1 MNGCEK
7 NKALLIYNARLVDEE
22 LDTEG
27 AVLVFEGKIKKVFN
41 GRFSTKKDAESLVK
55 DALIA
60 AASGK
65 TASSAAS
72 GLAAASE
79 SCKNPYSNAASVSL
93 KYDDISFYDAEG
105 LTLMPAFIDM
115 HVHLRY
121 PGQTQKEDLHSGLK
135 AAAAGGVGTLVAMA
149 NTLPTV
155 SSGKEAK
162 KISEEGNTLGLSNMF
177 QAVSLTKGFKGKDT
191 SSLDDADPAFSP
203 VVSEDGRDVWDSS
216 VMLEAMKKAV
226 EKNLIVSCHSEDPS
240 LTALADLYRQEA
252 LAVMREYSIPAWGV
266 ENSSG
271 FESASGAK
279 KLPPEADAKI
289 TKALT
294 KANEILAVSEDS
306 YTERNL
312 LLSELAHCRVHIAHV
327 STKKSM
333 DAVRRAKERFF
344 AANKGC
350 EKNKDCE
357 NGDGRGALKNCKI
370 SCEVTPHHLALC
382 GTFPPYIRAL
392 VNPPL
397 RAEDDRKALIEAL
410 RDGTADVISTDHAP
424 HTFEDKSRG
433 SPGFSGLETSYA
445 VCNTV
450 LVRQNGFTESRLS
463 RLMSAQPAR
472 ILGLKK
478 GRLSESFDAD
488 LVLTS
493 PSEKWRVSGENF
505 FSKGKATPFEG
516 KELFGRIHA
525 TFIGGKQVFKL

>member
-1 MNGCEK
+1 MNGYK
-7 NKALLIYNARLVDEE
+7 NNALLIYNAHLVDED

-27 AVLVFEGKIKKVFN
+27 AVLVFDGKILRVFK
-41 GRFSTKKDAESLVK
+41 GRFPTKKDAESLVK
-55 DALIA
+55 NASIA
-60 AASGK
+60 AVSGK
-65 TASSAAS
+65 AAAGKTTSLSAAALNFKD
-72 GLAAASE
+72 G
-79 SCKNPYSNAASVSL
+79 
-93 KYDDISFYDAEG
+93 DISFYDAEG

-135 AAAAGGVGTLVAMA
+135 AAVAGGVGALVAMA
-149 NTLPTV
+149 NTSPTV

-177 QAVSLTKGFKGKDT
+177 QAVSLTKDFNGKDT
-191 SSLDDADPAFSP
+191 SSLDDVDSDFTP
-203 VVSEDGRDVWDSS
+203 VVSEDGKDVWDSS
-216 VMLEAMKKAV
+216 VMFEAMKKAA

-240 LTALADLYRQEA
+240 LTAAADLYRREA
-252 LAVMREYSIPAWGV
+252 LSVMREYSIPAWGV
-266 ENSSG
+266 ENLSG
-271 FESASGAK
+271 SESADGAK

-289 TKALT
+289 TRALT

-344 AANKGC
+344 AANR
-350 EKNKDCE
+350 DCE
-357 NGDGRGALKNCKI
+357 NGNGCGAFKNLRI

-397 RAEDDRKALIEAL
+397 RNEEDRKALIEAL

-424 HTFEDKSRG
+424 HTFEDKARS

-450 LVRQNGFTESRLS
+450 LVRQNGFTASRLS

-472 ILGLKK
+472 ILNLKK
-478 GRLSESFDAD
+478 GRLLESFDAD
-488 LVLTS
+488 LVLAS
-493 PSEKWRVSGENF
+493 PSEKWRVTGENF

-516 KELFGRIHA
+516 KELFGRVHA